1 MDCDTPGFPV
11 LPHLPSLLKHMSI
24 ESVTPSNHLILCCPL
39 LLSLISPIN
48 QGLFQRVGSL
58 HQVAKALGLQLQHQF
73 PSNEYSGLIS
83 FRIGWFDLLA
93 IQGTL
98 ESLLQRKQ
106 FPSMYQARQ
115 KSFTAEVSRCPT

>member
-1 MDCDTPGFPV
+1 MDCNTPGFPV
-11 LPHLPSLLKHMSI
+11 LPHLPSLLKLMSI
-24 ESVTPSNHLILCCPL
+24 ESVMLSNYLILCCPL
-39 LLSLISPIN
+39 LLSSISPIN
-48 QGLFQRVGSL
+48 QGLFQRVGSS
-58 HQVAKALGLQLQHQF
+58 HQVAKALELQLQHQF

-83 FRIGWFDLLA
+83 FMFGWFDLIA

-98 ESLLQRKQ
+98 ESLQRKQ

>member
-1 MDCDTPGFPV
+1 MDCNTPGFPV
-11 LPHLPSLLKHMSI
+11 LPHLPSLLKLMSI
-24 ESVTPSNHLILCCPL
+24 ESVMLSNYLILCCPL
-39 LLSLISPIN
+39 LLSSISPIN
-48 QGLFQRVGSL
+48 QGLFQRVGSS
-58 HQVAKALGLQLQHQF
+58 HQVAKALELQLQHQF
-73 PSNEYSGLIS
+73 PSSEYSGLIS

-98 ESLLQRKQ
+98 ESLQRKQ